1 MLRINHWQI
10 QQNGRSTM
18 SVLIMKMKKNGSM
31 TCVLFLLFQQ
41 MVVIIRR
48 QSYVEPTLFSKLISA
63 NPKLQDTKNTMNKD
77 AERYKKQKLFQGR
90 GDPWALYKFPASP
103 QTWIATSCHQLPFV
117 QLMQKRKTWIRT
129 IRPITLWGQKRVKLN
144 HCIQSQNSCKPAF
157 GPRHFPQMSKDTAPT
172 HFFDVFSD
180 STT

>member
-1 MLRINHWQI
+1 MAGVQCLFELWKWKKRVNDMCFVFAVSA
-10 QQNGRSTM
+10 NGCHHKT
-18 SVLIMKMKKNGSM
+18 
-31 TCVLFLLFQQ
+31 
-41 MVVIIRR
+41 
-48 QSYVEPTLFSKLISA
+48 SKLCGTHIVLGA
-63 NPKLQDTKNTMNKD
+63 HECKPKITRYKKNTMNK
-77 AERYKKQKLFQGR
+77 ERCRKVQNRTIFQGR

-103 QTWIATSCHQLPFV
+103 QTWIATSCDQLPFV